1 MALTFQPWSYWT
13 ISRSWGLRSSVSC
26 RLNHPSARV
35 RQRSG
40 QLVGVG
46 LRFIFHIDHSK
57 VVYPGVPHPAYGSQ
71 KELSQ
76 FVAAIHAR
84 GMKVLMDMDWTGF
97 SKDSDF
103 YNYDGSSYPSEFGPL
118 FQETID
124 PFMYEGHV
132 SQSIDLGTDRPSA
145 TILSD
150 IIYRYSW
157 KFGFDGIYWRGLL
170 CLRLNSTQCNE
181 GDGTEN
187 VSNALFL
194 KDVVNQ
200 MDTMN
205 LWVE

>member
-1 MALTFQPWSYWT
+1 
-13 ISRSWGLRSSVSC
+13 
-26 RLNHPSARV
+26 
-35 RQRSG
+35 
-40 QLVGVG
+40 
-46 LRFIFHIDHSK
+46 
-57 VVYPGVPHPAYGSQ
+57 
-71 KELSQ
+71 
-76 FVAAIHAR
+76 
-84 GMKVLMDMDWTGF
+84 
-97 SKDSDF
+97 
-103 YNYDGSSYPSEFGPL
+103 
-118 FQETID
+118 
-124 PFMYEGHV
+124 MYEGHV